1 MTTLL
6 LLSLAAFFAGFVD
19 SIAGGGGLIQLP
31 ALFVFLPPSIAAS
44 VPQVMGINK
53 FSSICGTTVATIQ
66 YARKVKFRWAIL
78 LPVAVCAYV
87 FSLLGART
95 VSIINPQLIKPVI
108 LVLLAV
114 VAVYTYTRKMSPPIP
129 AASAR
134 NRIEIP
140 PPFGV
145 PRVRTFLRFIRAII
159 RKYCI
164 PITVGGA
171 IGFYDG
177 FFGPGTGTFLLIAFV
192 SLFALDFLN
201 ASAHAKA
208 VNLATNIAAVGWFAY
223 SGNIP
228 YRYALPMA
236 AANVLGAF
244 IGSRMAILKGSDF
257 VRKFLLGL
265 VMLLIMRFAYEM
277 AFQKLRTN
285 S

>member
-19 SIAGGGGLIQLP
+19 AIAGGGGLIQLP

-66 YARKVKFRWAIL
+66 YARKVKFRWGIL
-78 LPVAVCAYV
+78 LPVAVCAYF

-114 VAVYTYTRKMSPPIP
+114 VAVYTYTRKKTVPEN
-129 AASAR
+129 AT
-134 NRIEIP
+134 
-140 PPFGV
+140 GV
-145 PRVRTFLRFIRAII
+145 SEKYRLPLAIL
-159 RKYCI
+159 
-164 PITVGGA
+164 VGGA

-223 SGNIP
+223 TGNIP
-228 YRYALPMA
+228 YQYAVPMA
-236 AANVLGAF
+236 VANVFGAF

-257 VRKFLLGL
+257 VRKFLLAVVL
-265 VMLLIMRFAYEM
+265 VLIMRFAYEM
-277 AFQKLRTN
+277 AFQK
-285 S
+285 